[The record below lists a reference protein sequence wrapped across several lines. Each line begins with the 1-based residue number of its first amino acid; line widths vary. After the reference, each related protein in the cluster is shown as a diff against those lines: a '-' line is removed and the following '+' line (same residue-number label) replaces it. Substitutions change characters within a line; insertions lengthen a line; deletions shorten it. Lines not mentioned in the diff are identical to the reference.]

1 MAMTR
6 RKSCHALALMHAFT
20 TCSLCLAQ
28 PDAVPP
34 PEAPPWCLSGTACTG
49 GVSVWHNGATIEG
62 VVNYRAGADGVFN
75 RPVVIVEGLDIGE
88 GWSDE
93 DHGYGHITWH
103 DIFGGDVANLP
114 QGPQFRG
121 LLDEVYDLGGDV
133 LFVDF
138 AQGTGDLH
146 GQAALVSHV
155 LELAHSAADVAA
167 PTALV
172 GVSKGGVIAR
182 MALSSLEASGQPS
195 CVSQFYCI
203 DSPFDGA
210 LLPVGL
216 QGLILGLAP
225 LSDELQSL
233 WQALNSPA
241 ARSLLQNHVMGN
253 GDHSLLQA
261 WLSAHAPPENAF
273 NFAVVNSRPNAVAGL
288 TNDPLVRMAWGWTET
303 VESPF
308 FVQANRWS
316 ANVAGDLHPA
326 AGVLLPGDLNPW
338 SPTPPLSMATIAL
351 QADPVDWENAPGS
364 EATQV
369 DLLVAALAEA
379 MPLPL
384 MDAEA
389 QTQATFVPH
398 THALGDVAWDEV
410 SLALPSAP
418 RELHASL
425 PMHHRQWIL
434 DRLKGLWLSPGMA
447 AASGI
452 VVEDLHW
459 GWFAPRRQLLPPLT
473 TVDGAQ
479 LVIGT
484 SPTPFHVRTAPC
496 GGEVRIGSGSTLW
509 VGQEST
515 NAAGELLIA
524 GGSRLVVETGGTLA
538 ISPNSAVRISSNGTL
553 RLEGGELQ
561 MVGDASLEIAHDGR
575 LELGQN
581 ALVKLEGASSHVSFS
596 GTLVAEPGS
605 QSEVE
610 SDGCWEWNEGSGLWV
625 GALANLHL
633 SSSDN
638 ALHRMHGSSTW
649 AGPGWATVDGGVW
662 EWTSG
667 ASLKVETNLDVVGW
681 HAEGGTQLQP
691 HVESHRRV
699 RLDDVQH
706 DNLAWVHHGHPE
718 VAKEWQLAN
727 GVWSHGFLTLDASSA
742 HMTGSVFNN
751 APVVADA
758 LASPFAV
765 TSCEF
770 HAPWHA
776 DEPSVELRNGCGLAW
791 LEGNRWTGGQGLRVA
806 NSSATLACNAWNGC
820 TAAVRLEGPG
830 THCFAPSCGG
840 GQNQWEANQ
849 VHLAFECAELP
860 VVEDGGNV
868 WGSAVGE
875 FAQGT
880 ASLASGQ
887 ETWWIAG
894 NEWDISLIDNP
905 WQSPVDASLA
915 DCHVGGPVDVVMA
928 GWVLAPACAPGS
940 PDVRPTEKH
949 LQRLPPSF
957 HWNVLGQRIPDR
969 TLNQRLEA
977 P

>member
-1 MAMTR
+1 MTGR
-6 RKSCHALALMHAFT
+6 ISPHAVALALWLTACFMCF
-20 TCSLCLAQ
+20 AQ
-28 PDAVPP
+28 PNAVPP
-34 PEAPPWCLSGTACTG
+34 PESPPWCPSGTACSG
-49 GVSVWHNGATIEG
+49 GVSVWHNGVMVEG
-62 VVNYRAGADGVFN
+62 VVNYRAGADGVFD
-75 RPVVIVEGLDIGE
+75 RPVVVVEGLDIGT
-88 GWSDE
+88 GWSE
-93 DHGYGHITWH
+93 EEHGFGQITWH
-103 DIFGGDVANLP
+103 DIYGGDVVNMP
-114 QGPQFRG
+114 QGLQFRS
-121 LLDEVYDLGGDV
+121 LLDEIYDLGGDV

-138 AQGTGDLH
+138 ALGIGDLH

-155 LELAHSAADVAA
+155 LELSHSAADVGA

-172 GVSKGGVIAR
+172 GVSKGGVVAR
-182 MALSSLEASGQPS
+182 MALTSLEALGQPS

-203 DSPFDGA
+203 DTPFDGA

-225 LSDELQSL
+225 LSEELQGL

-253 GDHSLLQA
+253 GDHSSLQA
-261 WLSAHAPPENAF
+261 WLSANAPPENAF
-273 NFAVVNSRPNAVAGL
+273 NFAVVNSRSGAVAGL
-288 TNDPLVRMAWGWTET
+288 SNDPLVRLAWGWTET

-308 FVQANRWS
+308 FVQANRWN

-338 SPTPPLSMATIAL
+338 SPTPPLSMATISL
-351 QADPVDWENAPGS
+351 EADPVDWENAPGS
-364 EATQV
+364 EATHV
-369 DLLVAALAEA
+369 DLLVAALSEA

-398 THALGDVAWDEV
+398 ANAFGNVAWDGV
-410 SLALPSAP
+410 SLAAPSAP

-425 PMHHRQWIL
+425 PVHHRQWVL
-434 DRLKGLWLSPGMA
+434 NRLKGLWNSPGMA
-447 AASGI
+447 AADGLVS
-452 VVEDLHW
+452 EDLHW
-459 GWFAPRRQLLPPLT
+459 GWFAPLRQLLPPLT
-473 TVDGAQ
+473 THDGAQ

-484 SPTPFHVRTAPC
+484 SSTPFHVRTAPC
-496 GGEVRIGSGSTLW
+496 GGEVRIGPGSTLW

-515 NAAGELLIA
+515 NAAGELVIA
-524 GGSRLVVETGGTLA
+524 GGSTLVIETGGTLA
-538 ISPNSAVRISSNGTL
+538 ISPNSAVRVRSHGTL
-553 RLEGGELQ
+553 RLEGGELR
-561 MVGDASLEIAHDGR
+561 MAGDASLEIAHDGR

-581 ALVKLEGASSHVSFS
+581 ALVQLEAASSHVSFS

-610 SDGCWEWNEGSGLWV
+610 SVGCWEWNGGSALWV
-625 GALANLHL
+625 GALANFHL

-649 AGPGWATVDGGVW
+649 AGPGWATVDGGGW

-667 ASLKVETNLDVVGW
+667 ASLKVEANLDVVGW

-691 HVESHRRV
+691 HVESHNRV
-699 RLDDVQH
+699 RLDDVLH
-706 DNLAWVHHGHPE
+706 NNLAWVHHGHPE

-742 HMTGSVFNN
+742 QVSGSVFHN
-751 APVVADA
+751 APVVANA

-765 TSCEF
+765 TACEF

-776 DEPSVELRNGCGLAW
+776 DLPSVELCNGCGLSW
-791 LEGNRWTGGQGLRVA
+791 LEGNRWTGGQGLRIA
-806 NSSATLACNAWNGC
+806 NSSATLACNSWKEC
-820 TAAVRLEGPG
+820 TSAVRLEGPG

-840 GQNQWEANQ
+840 GQNQWDAN
-849 VHLAFECAELP
+849 HLHLSLECADLP
-860 VVEDGGNV
+860 LVEDGGNV
-868 WGSAVGE
+868 WGNALGE
-875 FAQGT
+875 FAAGT
-880 ASLASGQ
+880 ASLAAGQ
-887 ETWWIAG
+887 ETWWIGG

-905 WQSPVDASLA
+905 WQSPVDASLVN
-915 DCHVGGPVDVVMA
+915 CQVGGPVEVVMA
-928 GWVLAPACAPGS
+928 GWVLAPACAPGT
-940 PDVRPTEKH
+940 PDPRPTEKH
-949 LQRLPPSF
+949 LQGLGPAFR
-957 HWNVLGQRIPDR
+957 WNVLGQRIPASPS
-969 TLNQRLEA
+969 NQRIES